1 MSYILDTSIPA
12 HTILRGKSYYLNI
25 RVPKPFQQHY
35 GQVIRSKL
43 SNDRD
48 QAAMLSNHIVEILK
62 KTWESKSPNRIDIER
77 LIESAQPKTYL
88 MSDLA
93 DEYITVRQIDPNPIQ
108 VALRALFAVVGDRD
122 VRSYTR
128 DDARAFLHE
137 LNLSGNKTSTL
148 RKRLICVGAIINYA
162 YQELEVE
169 KRNPF
174 SKMIIVGEGTDAVK
188 RGTFTTE
195 QLIDGYQQA
204 FTSGSNVQLLFPIL
218 GETGCRLAEVVGLR
232 VEDVDLDKRI
242 LHIRPNDKRRLKTTG
257 SERSLPLTGT
267 AYLALT
273 KALECSNEEWLF
285 PRYIKEDGCYAT
297 HASNALAKWTKRR
310 WGMTA
315 HSLRHTFR
323 DRLRAAEVPLE
334 AIDQLGGWS
343 SVSTIGSGYGMG
355 YSVEHLSRYIDLIS
369 LRKLINMN

>member
-1 MSYILDTSIPA
+1 MSHILDTSIPA

-25 RVPKPFQQHY
+25 RVPKPFQQYY
-35 GQVIRSKL
+35 GRIIRSKL

-48 QAAMLSNHIVEILK
+48 EAHMYANHIVGILK
-62 KTWESKSPNRIDIER
+62 KTWDTKSTNHIDVER
-77 LIESAQPKTYL
+77 LIASAQPKTYL

-93 DEYITVRQIDPNPIQ
+93 AEYISVRQIDSKPIQ
-108 VALRALFAVVGDRD
+108 VALRSLFAVVGDRD

-128 DDARAFLHE
+128 EDARAFLHE

-174 SKMIIVGEGTDAVK
+174 SKMIIAGEGRDAVK

-204 FTSGSNVQLLFPIL
+204 FTSSSNVQLLFPIL
-218 GETGCRLAEVVGLR
+218 GETGCRLAEIVGLR
-232 VEDVDLDKRI
+232 VEDIDLDKRF

-257 SERSLPLTGT
+257 SERSLPLTET

-273 KALECSNEEWLF
+273 KALEYSNEEWLF

-343 SVSTIGSGYGMG
+343 SVSTIGSSYGQGYPL
-355 YSVEHLSRYIDLIS
+355 EHL
-369 LRKLINMN
+369 RKYMDAIGLDTRH